1 MLRHFL
7 LTSLFYSLV
16 AGIGPTGS
24 EAAAQPVRAKVQV
37 MVLGSF
43 HFEGAP
49 DSDGVLAS
57 EQQEEIRAVVDSLSR
72 FRPTELALEE
82 VPADSARLDSLYRAY
97 RAGEHELTANERQQL
112 GFRLASRMN
121 HERVWA
127 IDHKLPWPNRKAVQW
142 AKKHQP
148 GFLDYY
154 RRWREDRRAVQDSLM
169 REASVRHI
177 LIHLNSREY
186 LRGLKELRM
195 RKLELGAGEEYLGVA
210 PVLSMYE
217 RDLKIFANLT
227 RIADPGD
234 RILVIYGTGHVSHLR
249 TFVRNHPEME
259 LVDPLGYL

>member
-7 LTSLFYSLV
+7 LTSLFCSLV
-16 AGIGPTGS
+16 AGIGPGGPET
-24 EAAAQPVRAKVQV
+24 AAQPVRAKVQV
-37 MVLGSF
+37 MVLGTF

-49 DSDGVLAS
+49 DTNDVLAP
-57 EQQEEIRAVVDSLSR
+57 EQQEEIRAVVDSLAR

-97 RAGEHELTANERQQL
+97 RTGDHELTANERQQL
-112 GFRLASRMN
+112 GFRLAARLN
-121 HERVWA
+121 RERVWA
-127 IDHKLPWPNRKAVQW
+127 IDHKLPWPNRKAVRW

-154 RRWREDRRAVQDSLM
+154 RTWREDRRALQDSLM
-169 REASVRHI
+169 REGTIGDI
-177 LIHLNSREY
+177 LRRLNSAEY
-186 LRGLKELRM
+186 IRGLEELRM
-195 RKLELGAGEEYLGVA
+195 RKLELGAGSRYPGVA

-227 RIADPGD
+227 RIAEPGD

-249 TFVRNHPEME
+249 TFVRNHPKME
-259 LVDPLGYL
+259 LVHPLDYL